1 MALTLYYLLA
11 YLSVYCQ
18 SPPLEWKVSED
29 KDIFL
34 VTTVSPVDRMV
45 TSTLQVLS
53 KYSINQWMNSVIE
66 TTEL

>member
-18 SPPLEWKVSED
+18 SPQLEWKVSED